1 MKSSL
6 GPTVGFVLK
15 VAVVSAA
22 VSVLIKLV
30 GVWLPVTEGPVTELL
45 APDEMRL
52 NQMAI
57 AIVLLPAT
65 IVGMV
70 LAVALKRS

>member
-1 MKSSL
+1 MKSGV

-15 VAVVSAA
+15 VVVVSAA

-30 GVWLPVTEGPVTELL
+30 GMWPAIETWV
-45 APDEMRL
+45 PDEPRL
-52 NQMAI
+52 NQVAI

-65 IVGMV
+65 VVGTA
-70 LAVALKRS
+70 LAIALNRS